1 MINLEQRVVAC
12 VLAALVA
19 AVAVPPAIHI
29 NLVLGTATLLAA
41 LALQWPLARFVPAS
55 VGGARRRRP
64 LLCAAWLLVA
74 VAGLAQTA
82 RLSAFMT
89 DITRVWGSMIPDPVA
104 SDHQCLGAYV
114 RAADLARR
122 HEPNLYAASWYPAYA
137 GACGVPNATVG
148 VRGLGRWVVDPYL
161 YPPQFLVLPR
171 LALVL
176 TNDFDVIRTG
186 WFVAQSLLFL
196 AAAFA
201 LTRWLGASAGL
212 VWLLL
217 IPAVLGSPATMLNL
231 QFGQFHVVAILMAAA
246 AMVLFDIG
254 WPAAGGVLL
263 ACAVL
268 SKISPGVLLVTL
280 AFQRRWR
287 DLAWTL
293 AGIAGCTIVALLV
306 LGVAPFSAFIGY
318 EVPRLISGEAF
329 SFIDLPSQSAF
340 VMSRNFSITGIGAR
354 LRLLDL
360 ANPTGVHLAGL
371 SWVFTLLLVWLA
383 ARLREKGTPAVR
395 LVGWLALLNLAA
407 LRAPGRTV
415 CLRRGSG
422 AVDAGAAR
430 RRGAG
435 PLAVGDRPRGGM
447 AARPGTSSA
456 ADPDRS
462 RGVRR
467 RSGSPGGDLH
477 VGDPAAL
484 ANADVGDR
492 DARRPARRRPRAGP
506 RLMGAIIPGR
516 QRPSR
521 CDVRT
526 AEPRNTVLGLVW
538 IAHSSF
544 PWGATKMSKAG
555 PVGPSNMRVPLQ
567 SGSSV

>member
-1 MINLEQRVVAC
+1 
-12 VLAALVA
+12 
-19 AVAVPPAIHI
+19 
-29 NLVLGTATLLAA
+29 
-41 LALQWPLARFVPAS
+41 
-55 VGGARRRRP
+55 
-64 LLCAAWLLVA
+64 
-74 VAGLAQTA
+74 
-82 RLSAFMT
+82 
-89 DITRVWGSMIPDPVA
+89 MIPDPVA

-383 ARLREKGTPAVR
+383 ARLREKGTPALR

-407 LRAPGRTV
+407 LRAAAAPSAYVVVPALWMLALLAGEVQGRWRWAIGLAAAWLLVQGPPPLPTRIDLV
-415 CLRRGSG
+415 VSGVGQAVLVAICTWAILRRS
-422 AVDAGAAR
+422 
-430 RRGAG
+430 
-435 PLAVGDRPRGGM
+435 PMPM
-447 AARPGTSSA
+447 SA
-456 ADPDRS
+456 TET
-462 RGVRR
+462 
-467 RSGSPGGDLH
+467 
-477 VGDPAAL
+477 PAAL
-484 ANADVGDR
+484 PVVDR
-492 DARRPARRRPRAGP
+492 ALVRA
-506 RLMGAIIPGR
+506 
-516 QRPSR
+516 
-521 CDVRT
+521 
-526 AEPRNTVLGLVW
+526 
-538 IAHSSF
+538 
-544 PWGATKMSKAG
+544 
-555 PVGPSNMRVPLQ
+555 
-567 SGSSV
+567 